1 MELFVDL
8 CPPVWVA
15 LLSWICPLAVLVA
28 HSTPSVSVGILLVMP
43 CQSPENMLFIFIV
56 IIFINIPSNRCP
68 PMGFNGASQLM
79 LPDED
84 QRNQPTKVAG
94 RRSTQPANKSCR
106 TS

>member
-1 MELFVDL
+1 MLIVNHL
-8 CPPVWVA
+8 IPNA
-15 LLSWICPLAVLVA
+15 LVEQKKFTSLSSFLYIRLWL
-28 HSTPSVSVGILLVMP
+28 
-43 CQSPENMLFIFIV
+43 
-56 IIFINIPSNRCP
+56 IN
-68 PMGFNGASQLM
+68 ATSQLM